1 MKRARRSKNLNKKL
15 LIFGKGEFAE
25 LAHFYFCRENRY
37 EVAGFIL
44 DREFLKENTFLGL
57 PILPFEEIH
66 RSHPPETSDVFVALG
81 YSKINF
87 TRKLKFEET
96 KSKGYQCAS
105 FIHPRTTYLS
115 GEQFGENTFIFEDN
129 TIQPFVRIG
138 KNVVIWSGNH
148 LGHHCSIQDHVF
160 ITSHVVVSGG
170 TVVGEQCFLGVNS
183 TLRDHITVGE
193 RCVLGAGTLL
203 LSDAAPD
210 GVYLGQATERSRV
223 PSHRL
228 PRI

>member
-1 MKRARRSKNLNKKL
+1 METELKKKL
-15 LIFGKGEFAE
+15 NIFGVGEFAE
-25 LAHFYFCRENRY
+25 LAHFYFSREGRY
-37 EVAGFIL
+37 EVVAFVL
-44 DREFLKENTFLGL
+44 DQEFLKQASFLGL
-57 PILPFEEIH
+57 PVLPFDEIQRVHSPEET
-66 RSHPPETSDVFVALG
+66 EFFVALG
-81 YSKINF
+81 YSKVNL
-87 TRKLKFEET
+87 TRKAKFEEIR
-96 KSKGYQCAS
+96 SKGYRCAS
-105 FIHPRTTYLS
+105 FIHPQTTYLS
-115 GEQFGENTFIFEDN
+115 MERIGENTFIFEDN

-138 KNVVIWSGNH
+138 NNVVIWSGNH

-210 GVYLGQATERSRV
+210 GVYVGQATERSRV

-228 PRI
+228 PKI